1 MNYWDQL
8 DHHLDRDRFWMIHP
22 LVRADINRRISG
34 DPAKWPLDWFTERFR
49 ERLPLSRVLSVGCG
63 VGNLERDLVRRG
75 IATHVV
81 GIDTTTR
88 PVEAAREAA
97 AAEGFGSQI
106 EYQVGDARAFLQ
118 AERVDAIFFHASLH
132 HFDRMDEM
140 MALCRAAL
148 NPNGLLYLDE
158 FVGPSMREW
167 SSLRLAIPNFAYY
180 LMPRP
185 IRRVGRIRTPVNPHD
200 PTEAVCASE
209 IVPAVQRHFQILEKR
224 DYGGNLVSLIY
235 PNLRLPVDVPDG
247 NYDHRALERG
257 LRLLLRLE
265 DLLLRFAKSFH
276 SVIVAERVS
285 S

>member
-1 MNYWDQL
+1 MSYWD
-8 DHHLDRDRFWMIHP
+8 DVHHHQDPDRMWMGHP
-22 LVRADINRRISG
+22 LVRAHINRDISG
-34 DPAKWPLDWFTERFR
+34 DPARWPMDWFSSAFR
-49 ERLPLSRVLSVGCG
+49 ERLPLQRVASIGCG
-63 VGNLERDLVRRG
+63 IGTLERDLVRRG
-75 IATHVV
+75 IADHVV
-81 GIDTTTR
+81 GIDATAQPIET
-88 PVEAAREAA
+88 ARA
-97 AAEGFGSQI
+97 AAEAEGLSSRI
-106 EYQVGDARAFLQ
+106 EYQVRDARAFLQ
-118 AERVDAIFFHASLH
+118 AARVDGIFFHASLH

-148 NPNGLLYLDE
+148 NPGGLLYLDE

-185 IRRVGRIRTPVNPHD
+185 IRRVGLIRSPVNPHD

-209 IVPAVQRHFQILEKR
+209 IMPAVQRHFQILEKR

-247 NYDHRALERG
+247 NYNYRALERG